1 MAAKV
6 DKINRYLFQRSLL
19 FITLLTK
26 AQLYII
32 NSRHQWVL
40 FYVHFTYRP
49 QRWQDSLSF
58 TTLAF
63 EENHPNEGLAF
74 WRHIEKKSGVGVGGG
89 GEAFFY
95 GRLKE

>member
-6 DKINRYLFQRSLL
+6 GKINGYLFQRSLL

-32 NSRHQWVL
+32 NSRHQWGSFQRAFHL
-40 FYVHFTYRP
+40 SLTKMTRLSQFYDTGFRGKP
-49 QRWQDSLSF
+49 
-58 TTLAF
+58 
-63 EENHPNEGLAF
+63 PEGLAF
-74 WRHIEKKSGVGVGGG
+74 WRDIKKKSGVRNGGG
-89 GEAFFY
+89 GGHFFY